1 MALWLSLLYSS
12 ELKSSHF
19 IVGEASVL
27 EPPGEMRRLLHTIE
41 YPLVSP
47 ESTAFST
54 GGASIQGPV
63 LPAVGAPV
71 ELSSCSLSLEDS
83 RSSVYAGGLGR
94 GDQGRPVVIFLGY
107 ELLLLQPAAM
117 EAKAESG

>member
-27 EPPGEMRRLLHTIE
+27 EPPGETRRLLHTIE
-41 YPLVSP
+41 YPLLSP
-47 ESTAFST
+47 ESMAFST
-54 GGASIQGPV
+54 CGASIQGPV
-63 LPAVGAPV
+63 PVVGASV

-94 GDQGRPVVIFLGY
+94 GDQGRPVVIFLWY

>member
-27 EPPGEMRRLLHTIE
+27 EPPGETRRLLHAIE

-47 ESTAFST
+47 ESKAFST
-54 GGASIQGPV
+54 GGASSQGPV
-63 LPAVGAPV
+63 LPVVGV
-71 ELSSCSLSLEDS
+71 SSCSLSLEDS

-94 GDQGRPVVIFLGY
+94 GDQGRPVVIFLWY